1 MPAAGTK
8 QMWLGYQRSDAHIID
23 YQLYEL
29 PGVHGVFRGPPTRTN
44 EYIACVGAAQTFG
57 RFAAMPFP
65 ALISNCLG
73 IETLNLGRGGAGPGF
88 HRSSP
93 ALMAYINR
101 ARLVIVQIFSAR
113 SQSNS
118 LFTVTGERVRGINR
132 VDGSEISADQ
142 FYTWLVSQDREL
154 ASRIINETR
163 ANYVSAMAELL
174 EAINA
179 PKILLWFSVR
189 RPEYEE
195 RWELPLGRLFGDFP
209 QLVNRAMVEQL
220 RAYADFYVECVS
232 RRGLPQP
239 ILDQSGNPASVR
251 DISLSTLEVVV
262 KTENR
267 YYPSPE
273 MHEDAAVL
281 LMPACRNILNGEAN

>member
-1 MPAAGTK
+1 
-8 QMWLGYQRSDAHIID
+8 MWLGYQRSDAHIID

-29 PGVHGVFRGPPTRTN
+29 PGVHGAFRGPPIRTS

-57 RFAAMPFP
+57 RFAPLPFP
-65 ALISNCLG
+65 ALISRCLG
-73 IETLNLGRGGAGPGF
+73 IEALNLGRGGAGPGF
-88 HRSSP
+88 HLSCP
-93 ALMAYINR
+93 TLMTYINR

-118 LFTVTGERVRGINR
+118 LFTVSGERVRGINR
-132 VDGSEISADQ
+132 VDGSEASADQ
-142 FYTWLVSQDREL
+142 FYTWLMRQDREL

-163 ANYVSAMAELL
+163 TNYVSAMTELL

-195 RWELPLGRLFGDFP
+195 RRELPLARLFGDFP
-209 QLVNRAMVEQL
+209 QLVNRAMVEEL
-220 RAYADFYVECVS
+220 RDHVDIYVECVS
-232 RRGLPQP
+232 QRGLPQP
-239 ILDQSGNPASVR
+239 ILDPSGSPTCVQ
-251 DISLSTLEVVV
+251 DISLSTLGVVV

-273 MHEDAAVL
+273 MHEDAAAL
-281 LMPACRNILNGEAN
+281 LMPACEDVLNGGPN